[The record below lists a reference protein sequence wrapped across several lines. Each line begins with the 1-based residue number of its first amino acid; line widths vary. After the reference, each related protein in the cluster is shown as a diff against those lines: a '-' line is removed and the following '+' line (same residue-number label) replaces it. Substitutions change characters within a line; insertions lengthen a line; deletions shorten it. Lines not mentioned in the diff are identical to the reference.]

1 MTYIAEVM
9 KSYKGLV
16 ALVDESFELDPTSK
30 SGRFYILSA
39 VILPASSL
47 ALSRRELALIN
58 GDRIWHAT
66 ELNHQRKLDQI
77 HANLGW
83 IEMNV
88 EACDVYVLKTIETVT
103 TSRQEMRNVCV
114 EEFFTTIYQDLGV
127 EVFIFDSSNLREIN
141 EQDRRLHRDAMRAGL
156 LSRRSLLFHCWGSE
170 EPLLGLPDTVAWA
183 FRQEVTRAES
193 SWTHG
198 LREFAKV
205 RLL

>member
-9 KSYKGLV
+9 KSYQGLV
-16 ALVDESFELDPTSK
+16 ALVDESYELDPTSK

-39 VILPASSL
+39 VILPVSCL
-47 ALSRRELALIN
+47 ALSRRELAQIN
-58 GDRIWHAT
+58 GDRTWHTT
-66 ELNHQRKLDQI
+66 ELNHQRRLDQI

-83 IEMNV
+83 IQLNV
-88 EACDVYVLKTIETVT
+88 EACDVYVLKALETDAT
-103 TSRQEMRNVCV
+103 TRQEMRNACV
-114 EEFFTTIYQDLGV
+114 EELFATIYQELGV

-156 LSRRSLLFHCWGSE
+156 LSRRSLIFHCWDSE

-183 FRQEVTRAES
+183 FRQEITRAES
-193 SWTHG
+193 SWTSG

-205 RLL
+205 RVL